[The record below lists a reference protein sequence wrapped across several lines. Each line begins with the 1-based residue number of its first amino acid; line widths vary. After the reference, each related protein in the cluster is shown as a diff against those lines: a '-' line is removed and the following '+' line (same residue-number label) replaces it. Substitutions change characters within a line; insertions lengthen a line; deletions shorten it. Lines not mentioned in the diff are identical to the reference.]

1 MKLKV
6 LIVDDEEIMCRELK
20 YLLEE
25 QGAAEVVGVC
35 YNGEDALAMVG
46 SVKPDAVFL
55 DVRMPGL
62 SGLEVARRL
71 SSLKD
76 PPHVVFITAFSEF
89 AVEAFE
95 VNALHY
101 ILKPFDEQDIEKV
114 IERLMR
120 RRHAASGVE
129 PEMLPKAPQHLR
141 KLCVEGRDRL
151 EVIDVERI
159 QVIFAKNRMVYIQ
172 TVDGTKYAAKHTL
185 QEYEEILDSRQFF
198 RCHRNY
204 IVNVDRI
211 KQLATWF
218 HRGYMLTLEGKEE
231 VEVPVG
237 RIYAK
242 KLKEY
247 IQF

>member
-1 MKLKV
+1 MNKLKV

-25 QGAAEVVGVC
+25 QGVAEVVGVC

-46 SVKPDAVFL
+46 SMKPDAVFL
-55 DVRMPGL
+55 DIRMPGL

-71 SSLKD
+71 SGLKD
-76 PPHVVFITAFSEF
+76 PPHVVFVTAFSEF

-114 IERLMR
+114 MRRLMR
-120 RRHAASGVE
+120 VRPTFSQAPRHF
-129 PEMLPKAPQHLR
+129 R

-151 EVIDVERI
+151 EVIDVDRI
-159 QVIFAKNRMVYIQ
+159 QVIYAKNRMVYIQ
-172 TVDGTKYAAKHTL
+172 TVDGEKYTAKHSL
-185 QEYEEILDSRQFF
+185 QEYEEILDGRQFF

-211 KQLATWF
+211 KQLAAWF
-218 HRGYMLTLEGKEE
+218 HRGYMLTLAGKEE